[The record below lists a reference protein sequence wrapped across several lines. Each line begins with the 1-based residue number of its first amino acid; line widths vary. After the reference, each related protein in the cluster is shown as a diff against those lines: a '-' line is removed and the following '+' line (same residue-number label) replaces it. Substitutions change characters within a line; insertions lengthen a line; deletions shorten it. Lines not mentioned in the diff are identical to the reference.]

1 MVTSP
6 PGDTDNTEKLLVLF
20 ERSLNCSLSETEMR
34 TCFVEKALRY
44 LQIQDITNGFDSIV
58 WDRMLC
64 VCVSAFIGQSALFF
78 KMRLSGDSTVM

>member
-1 MVTSP
+1 MNPHRAGKMVTSP

-64 VCVSAFIGQSALFF
+64 VCVCFY
-78 KMRLSGDSTVM
+78 RTVRVIF